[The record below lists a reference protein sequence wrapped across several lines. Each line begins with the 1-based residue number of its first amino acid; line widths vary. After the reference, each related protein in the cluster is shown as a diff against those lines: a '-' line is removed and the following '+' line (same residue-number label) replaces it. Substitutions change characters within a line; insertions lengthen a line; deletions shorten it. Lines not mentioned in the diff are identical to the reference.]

1 MLIQLQWLMG
11 LQQSIVQIY
20 VLLGNKQQQHSQTSP
35 MSNMH
40 SHYNG
45 VKMSLIDFII
55 KNNIDTKDLPIFD
68 LENFFGTN
76 VDTSHPQELISD
88 LNQFI
93 KIA

>member
-1 MLIQLQWLMG
+1 MLIQLQPLTE
-11 LQQSIVQIY
+11 LQQFIVQVY
-20 VLLGNKQQQHSQTSP
+20 VMLGNKQQKHSQTSP

-40 SHYNG
+40 SHYKG
-45 VKMSLIDFII
+45 VKMSLIDFNI
-55 KNNIDTKDLPIFD
+55 KNNIDTKDVPIFN
-68 LENFFGTN
+68 LEHFFGTN